1 MLIQN
6 VGNTAATH
14 TAATPAGLAGNG
26 GSPAVAAQA
35 PRAAVEQRAAQQPQ
49 QPTHAQ
55 LSTAQLSTEIE
66 KINSVL
72 RQNNKDVEL
81 SISVDEATRKQ
92 IVKLTDKETGDTL
105 IQYPSDAVLAIARGI
120 DEFQQSFL
128 LNQKA

>member
-6 VGNTAATH
+6 ISNTG
-14 TAATPAGLAGNG
+14 TPPTMPTNNG
-26 GSPAVAAQA
+26 VPPTVAAQA

-49 QPTHAQ
+49 QPTH
-55 LSTAQLSTEIE
+55 AQLSTEIE